1 MTFERFV
8 ELHGNDGYP
17 LWVAAQAASDESSS
31 GDSGDEA
38 SQVTASVA
46 AGVTLR
52 LPPRARAPSGAPPDA
67 RCASSHHTAAVVA
80 RAPLNL
86 QPQAGA
92 HQTPTSRNKRKIRL
106 TSPPRS
112 PCIRSV
118 SAAVCTSGGSQ
129 PSHLAEAHDGS
140 RAAAQAP
147 QLWQETVNNA
157 TTVSSDSFRL
167 GSSIAER
174 SFSACRSEQKCSIA
188 AAAEA
193 FLLWQEHT

>member
-17 LWVAAQAASDESSS
+17 LWVAAQAASDEPSS

-67 RCASSHHTAAVVA
+67 RSVSSHHTATVVA

-86 QPQAGA
+86 QPQ
-92 HQTPTSRNKRKIRL
+92 SEENK
-106 TSPPRS
+106 
-112 PCIRSV
+112 V
-118 SAAVCTSGGSQ
+118 
-129 PSHLAEAHDGS
+129 
-140 RAAAQAP
+140 
-147 QLWQETVNNA
+147 
-157 TTVSSDSFRL
+157 
-167 GSSIAER
+167 
-174 SFSACRSEQKCSIA
+174 
-188 AAAEA
+188 
-193 FLLWQEHT
+193 